1 MSEAQLDAYKGV
13 TNNIYNGSK
22 KDQKMH
28 VKDTK
33 SPSEIFFYQ
42 EISMFWNEEICDSCL
57 SKNFQLS

>member
-28 VKDTK
+28 VEDTK
-33 SPSEIFFYQ
+33 SPNEIFFYQ
-42 EISMFWNEEICDSCL
+42 EISMFWNEEVCDFCL
-57 SKNFQLS
+57 SKIFQLS